1 MIFLRLVTILINGR
15 ETGNKL
21 VAAVGDML
29 KVTQILPKKGAQGA
43 PAGNRAKLKNDFIR
57 EGV

>member
-1 MIFLRLVTILINGR
+1 M
-15 ETGNKL
+15 GNKL

-29 KVTQILPKKGAQGA
+29 KVTQIQPKKGAQGA
-43 PAGNRAKLKNDFIR
+43 LAGNRAKLKNTFIR